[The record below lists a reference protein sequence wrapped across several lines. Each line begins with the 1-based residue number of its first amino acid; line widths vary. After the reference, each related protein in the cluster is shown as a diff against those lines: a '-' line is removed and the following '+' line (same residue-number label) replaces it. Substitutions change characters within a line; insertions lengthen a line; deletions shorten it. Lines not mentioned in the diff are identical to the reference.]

1 MAARFPPPPFSSP
14 SPSTSSAD
22 SSSNE
27 EESSICHRCDEL
39 KTEIQRLRKENDRMA
54 SVLDQQEE
62 TQKEI
67 SKIYSVSPWGLA
79 FRRLPALG
87 ITLALELLG
96 GLVIAQLHKVI
107 RAYTLIVSF
116 MPAISALS
124 GNLGLQASAN
134 TIRGLGTGHIPES
147 AYASNILKEVKSGLV
162 AATLAATVMATVG
175 AIWCYLD
182 PGSEQINKSD
192 PEHPFVFGCVLFLG
206 TWLSMM
212 ISTVNGAGTP
222 VLAQLARIDPAKIA
236 GPLETAFQDV
246 VGQSFLLG
254 LCYAIFN
261 ATENLL

>member
-1 MAARFPPPPFSSP
+1 MAARFPPSFSSP
-14 SPSTSSAD
+14 SPSSSSAD

-27 EESSICHRCDEL
+27 DEPSICHRCDGL
-39 KTEIQRLRKENDRMA
+39 QAEILRLREENDRMA
-54 SVLDQQEE
+54 LILEHQEE
-62 TQKEI
+62 MQKEI
-67 SKIYSVSPWGLA
+67 SKIYAVSPWGLA
-79 FRRLPALG
+79 LRRLPALAL
-87 ITLALELLG
+87 TLALELLG

-107 RAYTLIVSF
+107 RVYTLIVSF

-134 TIRGLGTGHIPES
+134 TIRGLGTGHIPET
-147 AYASNILKEVKSGLV
+147 AYASNVLKEVKSGLV
-162 AATLAATVMATVG
+162 AATLAAAVMATVG
-175 AIWCYLD
+175 ASWCFLD
-182 PGSEQINKSD
+182 PDSEQINKSD
-192 PEHPFVFGCVLFLG
+192 PEHPFVFGFVLFLG

-254 LCYAIFN
+254 LCYAIFH
-261 ATENLL
+261 ATEDRL